1 MKRTYIAPSAIRIE
15 LATEGMM
22 AQSLGWSSSET
33 VTDESNVLSTERN
46 GWSADNWNGADE
58 D

>member
-46 GWSADNWNGADE
+46 GWMMIVC
-58 D
+58 